1 MKLLR
6 GVFDFY
12 LDASVHV
19 ALAIFSLVLTTTIL
33 LNIPV
38 DWHLTYFIL
47 FGSIASYN
55 FIKYGAEAEKYILVA
70 NRYHKNIQWF
80 SFMALVIAIYHA
92 FYLSLQLW
100 IGVGVLLL
108 LTGLYAL
115 PVLPQTKNLRSLGL
129 VKILLVALVWAGT
142 TVILPVIAVQ
152 EEVSCDV
159 SIEAIQRFLMTLV
172 LILPFEIRDLKY
184 DKIQLKTFPQRYGY
198 LNTKVFGIVISF
210 VLFGLTFLKDSLSHL
225 EIIGKGFLLLLL
237 IFILLITKRDQRKYF
252 ASFWVEAIPIFWL
265 AILWVQ

>member
-55 FIKYGAEAEKYILVA
+55 FIKYGAEAEKYILIA
-70 NRYHKNIQWF
+70 NRYHKNIQLF

-92 FYLSLQLW
+92 FYFSLQLW

-115 PVLPQTKNLRSLGL
+115 PVLPQTKNLRSLGI
-129 VKILLVALVWAGT
+129 VKVLLVALVWAGT

-152 EEVSCDV
+152 EEVSWAV

-184 DKIQLKTFPQRYGY
+184 DNIQLKTFPQRYGY